1 MSDFDTLCREARTDP
16 RAALAL
22 REAFLRR
29 GCVMAVMLPGLR
41 HRLEGSALVG
51 PIALAA
57 LVDAAREVGLDAHR
71 HGDIV
76 WAAGQASSVTGLLD
90 LLAVEIPG
98 RLHPAAAVGFGEVIV
113 GPKADLRRG
122 RERPRAHPVRARG
135 GGALHACCVHAG
147 GTGWCRA
154 LRRAEGDR
162 RGGGHARRGLAR
174 LPLVH
179 SGASHQPWRAS
190 AAACF
195 SRACSIRFFGSMAW
209 RMRSARTAL

>member
-1 MSDFDTLCREARTDP
+1 MSDFDTLCREAGTDP

-71 HGDIV
+71 HGDTV

-98 RLHPAAAVGFGEVIV
+98 HLHPAAAVGFGEVIV
-113 GPKADLRRG
+113 GPKADLHG
-122 RERPRAHPVRARG
+122 GEVENVRALIRYAREG
-135 GGALHACCVHAG
+135 EVLCTPAASTLEAPDGVGRFAAPKAV
-147 GTGWCRA
+147 
-154 LRRAEGDR
+154 AEAVGMS
-162 RGGGHARRGLAR
+162 
-174 LPLVH
+174 VEV
-179 SGASHQPWRAS
+179 WRDY
-190 AAACF
+190 
-195 SRACSIRFFGSMAW
+195 R
-209 RMRSARTAL
+209 